1 MTDEP
6 NLVRGSRE
14 RFSAVYD
21 RPQTQADLAV
31 EREVFGASEGICGY
45 TTVAQA
51 DALAT
56 RLTLGP
62 GMRLLDIGAGRGWP
76 GLYLARTTGCQTVLI
91 DLPLSALREGMQR
104 AHRHRLQECS
114 TFLTASGT
122 HPPFGAKA
130 FNAIVHTDVL

>member
-6 NLVRGSRE
+6 NLARGSRE

-31 EREVFGASEGICGY
+31 EREVFDANEGICGF

-51 DALAT
+51 DVLAT
-56 RLTLGP
+56 RLALRP

-76 GLYLARTTGCQTVLI
+76 GLYLARISGCQAVLI
-91 DLPLSALREGMQR
+91 DLPLPALREGMQR
-104 AHRHRLQECS
+104 AHRHRLQKRS
-114 TFLTASGT
+114 SFLTASGT
-122 HPPFGAKA
+122 HPPFRAKA
-130 FNAIVHTDVL
+130 FDAIVHTDVL

>member
-6 NLVRGSRE
+6 NLARGSRE

-31 EREVFGASEGICGY
+31 EREVFDANEGICGF

-51 DALAT
+51 DVLAT
-56 RLTLGP
+56 RLALRP

-76 GLYLARTTGCQTVLI
+76 GLYLARISGCQAVLI
-91 DLPLSALREGMQR
+91 DLPLPALREGMQR
-104 AHRHRLQECS
+104 AHRHRLQERS

-122 HPPFGAKA
+122 HLPFRPRSFDAV
-130 FNAIVHTDVL
+130 IHTDAL